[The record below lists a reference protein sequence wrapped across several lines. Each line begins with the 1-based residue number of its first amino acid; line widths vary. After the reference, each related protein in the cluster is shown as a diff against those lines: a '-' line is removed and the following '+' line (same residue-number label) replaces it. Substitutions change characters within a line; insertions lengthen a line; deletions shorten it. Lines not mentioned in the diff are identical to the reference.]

1 MWYVQIMNV
10 HNLNDRNNET
20 PDTYKSLLLLDE
32 ISKGEPMSQRD
43 LSRKLNVALGLVN
56 SYIKNLVS
64 KGYITIKAIPAK
76 RYAYYLTPKG
86 FAEKTRLTY
95 HHLQNFTN
103 LYREARRDFKE
114 LFSSLYK
121 EGAKSVVFAGADES
135 AEIAYLSL
143 QEFDIRFAG
152 IVDIERAG
160 KDFFKY
166 KIMPLES
173 IRDIDADFIIIGSF
187 LKRDGVYKKLIE
199 EGIHPEKVKSIFTL
213 TYKSPNALNNETG
226 RK

>member
-1 MWYVQIMNV
+1 MNV
-10 HNLNDRNNET
+10 QDLNGRNSKT
-20 PDTYKSLLLLDE
+20 PDTYKALLLLDE
-32 ISKGEPMSQRD
+32 ISKGEPVSQRD

-56 SYIKNLVS
+56 SYIKNLIS
-64 KGYITIKAIPAK
+64 KGYVTIREIPSK

-86 FAEKTRLTY
+86 FTEKTRLTY

-114 LFSSLYK
+114 LFSNLYN
-121 EGAKSVVFAGADES
+121 EGVKSVIFAGADES

-152 IVDIERAG
+152 IADVERAG

-166 KIMPLES
+166 KIMPFER
-173 IRDIDADFIIIGSF
+173 IREIDADFVIISSF
-187 LKRDGVYKKLIE
+187 LRRDEVYKKLIE
-199 EGIHPEKVKSIFTL
+199 EGIPQEKMKSVFPL
-213 TYKSPNALNNETG
+213 AYKSSHAINEETRG
-226 RK
+226 K

>member
-1 MWYVQIMNV
+1 MNV
-10 HNLNDRNNET
+10 QKSNNKKQENQN
-20 PDTYKSLLLLDE
+20 TYKSLLLLDE
-32 ISKGEPMSQRD
+32 ISKGEPLSQRD
-43 LSRKLNVALGLVN
+43 LSKKLDIALGLVN
-56 SYIKNLVS
+56 SYIRNLVS

-114 LFSSLYK
+114 LFSNLYK
-121 EGAKSVVFAGADES
+121 KGVKSILFAGADEA

-143 QEFDIRFAG
+143 QEFDIGFAG
-152 IVDIERAG
+152 IVDSERAG

-166 KIMPLES
+166 RIMPFEK
-173 IRDIDADFIIIGSF
+173 IKEINADYIIVSSF
-187 LKRDGVYKKLIE
+187 LRRDEIYKRLVEVHIS
-199 EGIHPEKVKSIFTL
+199 PEKIKSIFPVSTE
-213 TYKSPNALNNETG
+213 SS
-226 RK
+226 

>member
-1 MWYVQIMNV
+1 MNV
-10 HNLNDRNNET
+10 QNLNEGGRET

-43 LSRKLNVALGLVN
+43 LSKKLNVALGLVN

-64 KGYITIKAIPAK
+64 KGYITVKAIPSK

-86 FAEKTRLTY
+86 FTEKTRLTY

-103 LYREARRDFKE
+103 LYREARRDFKD
-114 LFSSLYK
+114 LFSSLHK
-121 EGAKSVVFAGADES
+121 EGVKSVVFAGADES

-160 KDFFKY
+160 RDFFKY
-166 KIMPLES
+166 KIMPLER
-173 IRDIDADFIIIGSF
+173 IREIDADFIIVSSF
-187 LKRDGVYKKLIE
+187 LKRDEVYMKLAE
-199 EGIHPEKVKSIFTL
+199 EGIHPEKVKSIFPL
-213 TYKSPNALNNETG
+213 QYKSYQILSHETG
-226 RK
+226 RE

>member
-1 MWYVQIMNV
+1 MNV
-10 HNLNDRNNET
+10 QKLNNRKQDNQ
-20 PDTYKSLLLLDE
+20 DTYKSLLLLDE
-32 ISKGEPMSQRD
+32 ISKGFPLSQRD
-43 LSRKLNVALGLVN
+43 LSKKLDIALGLVN
-56 SYIKNLVS
+56 SYIRNLVS

-114 LFSSLYK
+114 LFSNLYK
-121 EGAKSVVFAGADES
+121 KGVKSILFAGADEA

-143 QEFDIRFAG
+143 QEFDIGFAG
-152 IVDIERAG
+152 IVDSELVE

-166 KIMPLES
+166 RIMPFEK
-173 IRDIDADFIIIGSF
+173 IKEIDADYIIVSSF
-187 LKRDGVYKKLIE
+187 LRRDEIYKRLIE
-199 EGIHPEKVKSIFTL
+199 EGILPEKIKSIFPVSTE
-213 TYKSPNALNNETG
+213 SS
-226 RK
+226 